1 MITERDLI
9 QAIRECESE
18 PHTQSKM
25 AKLADFY
32 IIYDHLF
39 GDNSEGANYR
49 YNDEYSRE
57 PATVEKIIEEQ
68 GDTEF
73 LQAANGK
80 SASGVLQILDEL
92 MEATKVLHPRMYDQV
107 ISRLK
112 DL

>member
-1 MITERDLI
+1 MITVRELI

-39 GDNSEGANYR
+39 GEDREGVSYR
-49 YNDEYSRE
+49 YIDNYSSS
-57 PATVEKIIEEQ
+57 PAPVEKIIEEK

-80 SASGVLQILDEL
+80 SANGVLQILDEL

>member
-1 MITERDLI
+1 MITERELI

-39 GDNSEGANYR
+39 GEKREGASYR
-49 YNDEYSRE
+49 YTDSYSRE
-57 PATVEKIIEEQ
+57 PAPVEKTIEEK

-73 LQAANGK
+73 LRAANGK

-92 MEATKVLHPRMYDQV
+92 MEATKILHPRMYDQV